1 MVMQAR
7 LKTQDVRPA
16 RPDKPSARLNEA
28 GVAVAHVDPHAT
40 SVCSACGCS
49 INDDDIDDTNG
60 WRWYSDGQGGLH
72 PVCATCPAPT
82 SLVAK
87 DA

>member
-1 MVMQAR
+1 MQAR
-7 LKTQDVRPA
+7 LKTHDVR
-16 RPDKPSARLNEA
+16 RVRRDKMSAGRTTT
-28 GVAVAHVDPHAT
+28 GVAFARVDPDAT

-49 INDDDIDDTNG
+49 ITDDDIDDTNG